1 MALAEILPLRPAVL
15 GPVLLLVGYL
25 IYKAFFSGPKLPKLP
40 IVGAKEGD
48 WFPLWQARL
57 RNAVDFKAA
66 VIKAEADFRGQ
77 TVLLPVL
84 GGGGNDRVMLPRSE
98 AQFVT
103 DQPDSVLSMH
113 VEVVDSLQ
121 FNYTVI
127 DSNLVHNPV
136 HHHLITTTLTNQIG
150 NLVPD
155 VSDETAQS
163 VGETWGN
170 DTTAWKEATLY
181 SDMASVISRVT
192 NRVFVGAPKCR
203 DPNLLRVSLRY
214 ASQLPIIGQILKATW
229 EPIRPVAAF
238 FLTIPLRITMRN
250 WTAVLRDEIET
261 RMAVYNARQRDPE
274 KKSAEPEP
282 NDFLQW
288 SIHQAMASGD
298 PYMWKTSTLAARILL
313 VNFAAIHTS
322 TMSITGAILDLVAS
336 KQEYIDELREE
347 IESVLAEH
355 GGEWNKRALA
365 KMEKL
370 DSVMRE
376 SARLNSF
383 VTIGLPRRVV
393 AKDGITTPSG
403 VKLPYN
409 STVIVPSYTVLH
421 DDERYPDAEE
431 FKPFRFAEQRSDETV
446 GYVKRAGKQFATTST
461 DFLTFGHGRYA
472 CPGRFFAANELK
484 LILGHVVM
492 NYDFEVTGKGSRP
505 RNKWYGM
512 VRIPP
517 MEAKI
522 RIRKRVR

>member
-1 MALAEILPLRPAVL
+1 MALAAALSRPAVL
-15 GPVLLLVGYL
+15 GPVLLLVSYL

-40 IVGAKEGD
+40 IVGAKESD
-48 WFPLWQARL
+48 WFPLWQARW
-57 RNAVDFKAA
+57 RNALDFKTA
-66 VIKAEADFRGQ
+66 VIQAEADYKGQ
-77 TVLLPVL
+77 TALLPVL
-84 GGGGNDRVMLPRSE
+84 GGGGRDRVMLPRSE

-121 FNYTVI
+121 FQYTAV
-127 DSNLVHNPV
+127 DANLVHNPV

-150 NLVPD
+150 NLVPE
-155 VSDETAQS
+155 VADETAQS
-163 VGETWGN
+163 VEEVWG
-170 DTTAWKEATLY
+170 DDAAWREVSLY
-181 SDMASVISRVT
+181 SDMANVISRVT
-192 NRVFVGAPKCR
+192 NRVFVGTPKCR
-203 DPNLLRVSLRY
+203 DPNLLRISLTY
-214 ASQLPIIGQILKATW
+214 ASQLPIIGQILRATW
-229 EPIRPVAAF
+229 EPIRPVVAF
-238 FLTIPLRITMRN
+238 FLVIPLRLTMRK
-250 WTAVLRDEIET
+250 WTGVLRDEIET
-261 RMAVYNARQRDPE
+261 RVATYDARQRDPE
-274 KKSAEPEP
+274 KKSAEPER

-288 SIHQAMASGD
+288 SIHQAKTSGD

-322 TMSITGAILDLVAS
+322 TMAITGAILDLIAS

-347 IESVLAEH
+347 IESVLVEYN
-355 GGEWNKRALA
+355 GEWNKRALA

-383 VTIGLPRRVV
+383 ITVGLGRRVV

-403 VKLPYN
+403 VKLPYGT
-409 STVIVPSYTVLH
+409 TVVVPSYTVLH
-421 DDERYPDAEE
+421 DDDKYPDAEE
-431 FKPFRFAEQRSDETV
+431 FKPFRFSEERSDESL

-492 NYDFEVTGKGSRP
+492 NYDFEITGKGSRP
-505 RNKWYGM
+505 RNKWYGL
-512 VRIPP
+512 VRVPP
-517 MEAKI
+517 MGVKI
-522 RIRKRVR
+522 RIRKRAR